1 MQIRDKMS
9 VLLAE
14 RWSKGRK
21 GGHDGR
27 STFNSTK

>member
-1 MQIRDKMS
+1 MS